1 MTTPADAT
9 VLACELAVLRACEVA
24 VRRTRASRPRSENR
38 ALFPGP
44 PCDWYLTAPDLI
56 KDPDDALIGTWDQL
70 RRVLAD
76 DPDQPEILRA
86 VHIYT
91 KHLIVTR
98 TRHDRDRLA
107 EKLQAARHAP
117 V

>member
-1 MTTPADAT
+1 MNTDPT
-9 VLACELAVLRACEVA
+9 VLACELAVFRACEVA

-38 ALFPGP
+38 ALFPDP
-44 PCDWYLTAPDLI
+44 PADWYLTAPDLI
-56 KDPDDALIGTWDQL
+56 KDPDAALLGAWDQL

-76 DPDQPEILRA
+76 DPDQSEIVRA
-86 VHIYT
+86 VHVYT
-91 KHLIVTR
+91 RHLIVTR

-107 EKLQAARHAP
+107 EKLRAARHVP